1 MKWNPFPYL
10 RDLIRRPTLEE
21 VILYKLNEA
30 RRDKLEAEAG
40 VDFAKSIV
48 DYNAACIKR
57 LEARIAQQT
66 ENAKGQSDE

>member
-1 MKWNPFPYL
+1 MIWNPLPYL
-10 RDLIRRPTLEE
+10 YNLIRRPTLEE

-40 VDFAKSIV
+40 VDFAKSVV

-57 LEARIAQQT
+57 LEARISQQT
-66 ENAKGQSDE
+66 ETSKGLGNE